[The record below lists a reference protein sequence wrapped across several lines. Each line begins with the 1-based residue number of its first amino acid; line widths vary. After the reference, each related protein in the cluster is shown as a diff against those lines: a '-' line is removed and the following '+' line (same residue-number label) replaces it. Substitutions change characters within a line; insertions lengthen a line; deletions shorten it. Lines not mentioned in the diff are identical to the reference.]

1 MASSETRLADFV
13 GTGWFLMDSHWS
25 LHFRKNYVHD
35 GHLFELSGNRMS
47 SSIFRS
53 SLPLW

>member
-35 GHLFELSGNRMS
+35 GHLFELSGNRM
-47 SSIFRS
+47 I
-53 SLPLW
+53 